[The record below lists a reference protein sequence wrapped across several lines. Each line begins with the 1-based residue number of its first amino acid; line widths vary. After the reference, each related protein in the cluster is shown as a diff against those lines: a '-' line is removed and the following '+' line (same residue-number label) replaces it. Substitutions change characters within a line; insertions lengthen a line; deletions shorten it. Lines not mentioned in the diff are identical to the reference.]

1 MVRDAKKYMQDHAGT
16 TRAHIVQ
23 RHAHIARIHI
33 MCIHTTTGG
42 MSHSAQCKIQ
52 SSWQD
57 QGQSSQ
63 VGASYLSNCIGCWT
77 ITLALAFMDVIAY
90 VISVV
95 SLLHRH
101 IVEAAHYPEVPRPR
115 LLKNP
120 LSTCRSCWKEKW
132 MREVTKVR
140 KLESTFNIF

>member
-1 MVRDAKKYMQDHAGT
+1 MTVNHVSTIQQMSPGWAHGEAQHHDVMVRDAKKYMQDHAGT

-63 VGASYLSNCIGCWT
+63 VGASYLSNCIGC
-77 ITLALAFMDVIAY
+77 
-90 VISVV
+90 
-95 SLLHRH
+95 
-101 IVEAAHYPEVPRPR
+101 
-115 LLKNP
+115 
-120 LSTCRSCWKEKW
+120 
-132 MREVTKVR
+132 
-140 KLESTFNIF
+140 